1 MSLVSGEKSNFQFVS
16 AFPDAISPIVVV
28 VVVVV
33 VVVNPAAAWPDAFR
47 TSKLAL
53 ILNRLGGRDRLC
65 LQDIKMKLTVSG
77 AWIVFGWLTNTLLRT
92 DLASPQHQRSR

>member
-1 MSLVSGEKSNFQFVS
+1 M
-16 AFPDAISPIVVV
+16 AIFIASFADHIIDRYGLPEVFVVV

-33 VVVNPAAAWPDAFR
+33 VVVNPAATWPGAFR

-92 DLASPQHQRSR
+92 DLASPQHQRPR